1 MFPKRQKFCNIYK
14 DTNNMK
20 KSNIIFT
27 ALISFLTPFAGFF
40 LLYKGFFGDIV
51 YHSHLAHSILLIIT
65 CAIAFYA
72 AYLADQAYLKTRD
85 PRVFVTSL
93 AFYIFGLSFLSHAIS
108 IPDWQFFNEAIFD
121 ITEHYG
127 LFIGA
132 LILFA
137 LAFLPFGLQEKIYR
151 FRMSIF
157 VALTLMLF
165 IGFATLF
172 IFPAFPDFLTA
183 YINLAIVLTGFLFFC
198 ALLFLFKIYHKTKN
212 ILLVYMVFG
221 FGILINSGII
231 PLFYREW
238 NVLWWYFHV
247 VFLSGFLVIL
257 FGVFRSS
264 MLRKN
269 AEDSLR
275 KNLKGGFENIFGE
288 VPLYAK
294 ISTRIILFVLSI
306 SLIPLLSINYFI
318 FKNSKNNLEKQVF
331 KDLVFISDSIEG
343 QVWAYL
349 DSVKSRT
356 VDFSSDGFIR
366 DKLKEIAET
375 SSPESIA
382 ELNNHLVKN
391 KKPIDDTLLNI
402 LITDTNG
409 IVVGATDL
417 EELGKDESDDE
428 YVVGGRKGVYVTE
441 LSLDER
447 HFGLEERALTVSAP
461 LTDKITGEQ
470 IGVITN
476 YFGLSKIQN
485 ILSGE
490 FQFRDAATAIIT
502 SAPSHS
508 AKVYIVDKNK
518 ILFVEPSKSKESES
532 GADKLGTVVDVLPVR
547 RCLDENKEMMGTY
560 INYKGEEVFGIS
572 TCIKDRGWVILLEM
586 NRAEIF
592 KPITDLENSMAAIIP
607 ATVLIIIFAGV
618 YFSGRFTKPIEL
630 LTETTRKIAGGD
642 LGTRASIKS
651 KNEIGILADNFNR
664 MTDNLMEAKRFP
676 ENIIRS
682 MKDSLMVIT
691 PALTIKEANE
701 ATLDLLGYARDEL
714 INKPIAKVVG
724 AEITQNIFQGS
735 GLEKI
740 INDGFVKDL
749 EISYLT
755 KGDEGIPVSISGSA
769 MKNEKGELIGIVV
782 VAKDIRIFKEVEKA
796 KSEFVSIAAH
806 QLRTPLSIIKW
817 TIQMMLD
824 EDFGKLNTDQRKVL
838 EDGDLINGRMIRLV
852 SDLLNVSRIEE
863 GKFVLKFT
871 KLDISR
877 IIEDVILALRAK
889 ADRTG
894 VELIFVRKN
903 GLPKLNA
910 DNEKIYLA
918 LENLIENALKYT
930 QLGGKVLVEAEQQDE
945 YLEIRVMDNGMG
957 IPKDQQDKIFS
968 RFFRSKNAQLKETEG
983 SGLGLYIAK
992 DIIEKHNG
1000 KIWFESPIPDSVLGI
1015 ARTGNK
1021 SKKKKGAEDGPGT
1034 VFYVRLPY

>member
-1 MFPKRQKFCNIYK
+1 MYMSMKRF
-14 DTNNMK
+14 
-20 KSNIIFT
+20 NIILI
-27 ALISFLTPFAGFF
+27 ALVSFLIPFLGFV
-40 LLYKGFFGDIV
+40 LLLKGFFGGVI

-72 AYLADQAYLKTRD
+72 AYLADQAYLKNRD

-93 AFYIFGLSFLSHAIS
+93 AFYVFGLSFLSHAVS
-108 IPDWQFFNEAIFD
+108 IPDWQFFNEAVFD

-132 LILFA
+132 FIFFA
-137 LAFLPFGLQEKIYR
+137 LVFLPFGLQEKIYR

-157 VALTLMLF
+157 IVLTLMLF
-165 IGFATLF
+165 IGFAALF
-172 IFPAFPDFLTA
+172 IFPAFLGFLTA
-183 YINLAIVLTGFLFFC
+183 FINLAIVLTGFLFFC
-198 ALLFLFKIYHKTKN
+198 ALLFLLKIYHKTKN
-212 ILLVYMVFG
+212 ILLIYMVSG

-231 PLFYREW
+231 PLFYKEW
-238 NVLWWYFHV
+238 NVLWWYFHIT
-247 VFLSGFLVIL
+247 FLSGFLVIL
-257 FGVFRSS
+257 FGVLRAS
-264 MLRKN
+264 MLHKN
-269 AEDSLR
+269 SEDSLR

-294 ISTRIILFVLSI
+294 ISTRIILFILSI

-366 DKLKEIAET
+366 DKLKEISET
-375 SSPESIA
+375 RSPGSIA
-382 ELNNHLVKN
+382 ELNDHLIKN

-402 LITDTNG
+402 LITDING

-428 YVVGGRKGVYVTE
+428 YIIGGRKGIYVTE
-441 LSLDER
+441 LSLDES

-490 FQFRDAATAIIT
+490 FQFRDEAVAIIT
-502 SAPSHS
+502 VAPSHS

-518 ILFVEPSKSKESES
+518 ILFVEPSKAKESGS
-532 GADKLGTVVDVLPVR
+532 GADKLGTVIDVLPVR
-547 RCLDENKEMMGTY
+547 RCLDENKEMTGTY

-607 ATVLIIIFAGV
+607 ATVLIIIFAGI
-618 YFSGRFTKPIEL
+618 YFAGRFTRPIES
-630 LTETTRKIAGGD
+630 LTEITRKIAGGD
-642 LGTRASIKS
+642 LGMRANIQL

-701 ATLDLLGYARDEL
+701 ATLDLLGYASDEL
-714 INKPIAKVVG
+714 INQPIAKIVG
-724 AEITQNIFQGS
+724 AEITQNTFQGS
-735 GLEKI
+735 SLEKI

-755 KGDEGIPVSISGSA
+755 KGGEGIPVSISGSA

-782 VAKDIRIFKEVEKA
+782 VAKDIRIFKEVERV

-806 QLRTPLSIIKW
+806 QLRTPLSVIKW

-824 EDFGKLNTDQRKVL
+824 EDFGKLNADQRKVL
-838 EDGDLINGRMIRLV
+838 EDGNLINGRMIKLV

-863 GKFVLKFT
+863 GKFVFKFAEF
-871 KLDISR
+871 DISKT
-877 IIEDVILALRAK
+877 IEEVVAALRAK
-889 ADRTG
+889 ADKMG
-894 VELIFVRKN
+894 VELAFI
-903 GLPKLNA
+903 KLGELSKLSI

-918 LENLIENALKYT
+918 LENLTDNALKYT
-930 QLGGKVLVEAEQQDE
+930 QSGGKVVVEAESQDK
-945 YLEIRVMDNGMG
+945 YLEIRVYDNGMG
-957 IPKDQQDKIFS
+957 IPKDQQGKIFS

-1000 KIWFESPIPDSVLGI
+1000 KIWFESPVPASVSEKMRASGK
-1015 ARTGNK
+1015 A
-1021 SKKKKGAEDGPGT
+1021 KKKKSAGGDGPGT
-1034 VFYVRLPY
+1034 IFYVRLPITLS